1 MKSKDYKLQAD
12 IIFFEVVTEIV
23 LNRLIRE
30 TSGETTTTRSHY
42 LEPDRLALYH

>member
-23 LNRLIRE
+23 EIVLNRLIRE
-30 TSGETTTTRSHY
+30 TSGETRAT
-42 LEPDRLALYH
+42 